1 MGITDR
7 HVASNPQTMM
17 TAVARVEYGPV
28 KNVQLSQLPRPEV
41 TEHAVLVKVH
51 AAGLDRGVWHLM
63 TGLPYLARLVFG
75 LRRPRN
81 PVLGMDF
88 AGTVVS
94 VGASV
99 TRFNIGDEVY
109 GVGKGTFAEY
119 TLAQEKSVA
128 LKPADLSF
136 AQAAVVPTSAVTAL
150 QGLRDVGKIQPGQSV
165 LITGASGGVG
175 TYAVQLAKAF
185 GAEVTAVASTPKL
198 DLVRSLGAD
207 HVLDYS
213 HEDFGDGSRHYD
225 LILDI
230 AGNPPLAKLRRAL
243 TPTGTAVITGGEN
256 NGRLTGINRQLR
268 ALVLSPF
275 LRQRMTMFTGM
286 VHTVDLEELNE
297 FFRTGTVRPALEKTY
312 PLDQVPLA
320 LEYLIAGKVRG
331 KVGITL

>member
-1 MGITDR
+1 MGITGR
-7 HVASNPQTMM
+7 HVDANPQTMM
-17 TAVARVEYGPV
+17 TAVARTEYGSV
-28 KNVQLSQLPRPEV
+28 QNVQLVQVPRPEV
-41 TEHAVLVKVH
+41 TEHGVLVKVH

-63 TGLPYLARLVFG
+63 TGLPYAARLVFG
-75 LRRPRN
+75 LRRPKN

-88 AGTVVS
+88 AGTVVA

-99 TRFNIGDEVY
+99 TKFSIGDEVY

-119 TLAQEKSVA
+119 AVAQEKSVA

-150 QGLRDVGKIQPGQSV
+150 QGLRKVGKIQQGQSV

-175 TYAVQLAKAF
+175 TYAVQLAKAL
-185 GAEVTAVASTPKL
+185 GAEVTAVASTSKL
-198 DLVRSLGAD
+198 DFVRSLGAD
-207 HVLDYS
+207 HVLDYTRD
-213 HEDFGDGSRHYD
+213 DFGDGTRHYD
-225 LILDI
+225 LVLDI

-243 TPTGTAVITGGEN
+243 TPTGTVVIIGGEN
-256 NGRLTGINRQLR
+256 AGRLTGMNRQVG
-268 ALVLSPF
+268 ALALSPF
-275 LRQRMTMFTGM
+275 LKQRMTTFTGI
-286 VHTVDLEELNE
+286 VHTGDLDELNE
-297 FFRTGTVRPALEKTY
+297 FFRAGAVTLALEKTY